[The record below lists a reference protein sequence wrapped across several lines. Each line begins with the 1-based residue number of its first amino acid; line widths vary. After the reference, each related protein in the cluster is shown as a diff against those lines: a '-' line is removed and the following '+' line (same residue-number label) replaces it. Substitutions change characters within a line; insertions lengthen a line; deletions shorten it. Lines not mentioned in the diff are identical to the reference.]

1 MKAFRDREFPKRSRG
16 CTGINR
22 FPFTQELAGERK
34 KVQIQQSYVP
44 EGSLVLGCYFSSFCV
59 PA

>member
-1 MKAFRDREFPKRSRG
+1 MEALMKAFRDREFPKRSRG

-34 KVQIQQSYVP
+34 KGANP
-44 EGSLVLGCYFSSFCV
+44 AVLC
-59 PA
+59 P